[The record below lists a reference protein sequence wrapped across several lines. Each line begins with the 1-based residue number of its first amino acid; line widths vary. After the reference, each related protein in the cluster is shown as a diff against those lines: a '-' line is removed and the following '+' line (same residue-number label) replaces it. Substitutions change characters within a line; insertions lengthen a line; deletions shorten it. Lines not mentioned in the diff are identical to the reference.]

1 MKINSG
7 TKAVAYLLSVALI
20 SGTALARPANK
31 MTDLVGAR
39 ASTGEVEMDT
49 RGFTH
54 IASNTGQYNT
64 KHSYWW
70 NTKDKNCL
78 HVETYDGRYTAITDA
93 KASDCNQRASGGD
106 AAVAVGAVAGVA
118 VLAALLSHKK
128 HNHDNNQ
135 HHPNQVDESQ
145 YERGYNDGLH
155 NTSYHNYDRNDYYAQ
170 GYQAGV
176 EQRRVNTSQHS
187 GRGGYARSVRFDDIQ
202 GMSGGSGIDAI
213 MSRGFR
219 NVDSIN
225 SGNTVY
231 GIYYNPT
238 TRQCVQM
245 TLADRIVYD
254 IRDIQTHPK
263 CR

>member
-1 MKINSG
+1 MG
-7 TKAVAYLLSVALI
+7 FATKAAAIFASAALI
-20 SGTALARPANK
+20 AGPALARSANM

-39 ASTGEVEMDT
+39 ASSGESQMET

-54 IASNTGQYNT
+54 IVSTNGQYNT

-70 NTKDKNCL
+70 NARDKNCL
-78 HVETYDGRYTAITDA
+78 HVETYDGRYTSITDGT
-93 KASDCNQRASGGD
+93 ASDCHQNRGGSD

-118 VLAALLSHKK
+118 LLAALLSHKK
-128 HNHDNNQ
+128 HNHDNSQ
-135 HHPNQVDESQ
+135 HLPNQVDDGH

-155 NTSYHNYDRNDYYAQ
+155 NTSYHNYDRNDFYAQ

-176 EQRRVNTSQHS
+176 EQRRANTNYHS
-187 GRGGYARSVRFDDIQ
+187 GRGGYARSVRFDDLQ
-202 GMSGGSGIDAI
+202 GMSGGSAIDAI
-213 MSRGFR
+213 MARGFR

-225 SGNTVY
+225 SGNSVY
-231 GIYYNPT
+231 GIYYNSS

-245 TLADRIVYD
+245 TLADRRVYD